1 MKVFFFLTIYLYEN
15 KLIKKKTMKKITR
28 LTENDLTRLVKK
40 VMYWRDYNGELE
52 ELESKLDMI
61 KKRLAELA
69 QIIDND
75 DNLQKDEKMQLIEYA
90 ESLFSLL
97 IPLETLDSSD
107 YPRKLRRD

>member
-1 MKVFFFLTIYLYEN
+1 MIYLYEN
-15 KLIKKKTMKKITR
+15 KLIKKNTMKKIVK
-28 LTENDLTRLVKK
+28 LTETDLTRLVKK
-40 VMYWRDYNGELE
+40 VIKEEYWKDYNEELE
-52 ELESKLDMI
+52 ELESNLDMI
-61 KKRLAELA
+61 QERLEGLT
-69 QIIDND
+69 QIIYND